1 MKKLIILPLVALI
14 LLGCSQPNTQQ
25 EADSKIL
32 QDENLKKFREMVR
45 NALPNSDLVQ
55 FHQQEG
61 ECGEVS
67 FRDKSTNEM
76 KHRRFIVVNKNIV
89 LIERRQIDQEYFDL
103 SWRNACR
110 DYFG

>member
-32 QDENLKKFREMVR
+32 QDEDLKNLGDGKECFTKFRPGSISSTR
-45 NALPNSDLVQ
+45 
-55 FHQQEG
+55 G

-89 LIERRQIDQEYFDL
+89 LIERRQVDQEYFDL

>member
-1 MKKLIILPLVALI
+1 
-14 LLGCSQPNTQQ
+14 
-25 EADSKIL
+25 
-32 QDENLKKFREMVR
+32 MVR

-76 KHRRFIVVNKNIV
+76 KHRRFIIVNKNIV
-89 LIERRQIDQEYFDL
+89 LIERRQVDQNILTFHGGMHVEIILGKERIFIKIL
-103 SWRNACR
+103 I
-110 DYFG
+110 

>member
-32 QDENLKKFREMVR
+32 QDEDLKKFREMVR

-55 FHQQEG
+55 FHQQEALLHKPICKG
-61 ECGEVS
+61 FFS
-67 FRDKSTNEM
+67 DIIFK
-76 KHRRFIVVNKNIV
+76 
-89 LIERRQIDQEYFDL
+89 
-103 SWRNACR
+103 
-110 DYFG
+110 